1 MEGNSSETYLT
12 HMSIKSIKIPEIFN
26 LKVSSFN
33 TIKNLTLNGNLTLI
47 SENMKEPVEK
57 SLKSFDISDL
67 SFEWGKLNP
76 ELSGKIYISSNNK
89 LSGEL
94 FLKLIDWKHFLKI
107 LEETLLIKKSKIDIL
122 RGGFN
127 MLARQTELNK
137 KLIIPVSIRSN
148 NIYVGPINFGD
159 IRHLLFLKQE
169 ILQ

>member
-1 MEGNSSETYLT
+1 
-12 HMSIKSIKIPEIFN
+12 
-26 LKVSSFN
+26 
-33 TIKNLTLNGNLTLI
+33 
-47 SENMKEPVEK
+47 EPVEK

-159 IRHLLFLKQE
+159 IRNLLFLKQG